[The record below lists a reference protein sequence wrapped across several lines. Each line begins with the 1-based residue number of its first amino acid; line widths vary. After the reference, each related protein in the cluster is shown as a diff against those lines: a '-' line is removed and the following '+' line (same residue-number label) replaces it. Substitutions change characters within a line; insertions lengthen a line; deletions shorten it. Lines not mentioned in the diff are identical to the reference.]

1 VTVARVAP
9 MPTRVRAVMPSY
21 DDVPERS
28 LVEELLGRV
37 EGLTIVDDG
46 SNPRVARELQRIAA
60 EWGAQLLR
68 HRKRRGKG
76 AALRTG
82 IAAALERTPTPDA
95 VVLIDADGQHPAAAI
110 PALVAASSTAELV
123 IGDRFSDLA
132 AMPWQRRFANRVS
145 KRVLELSTG
154 RAVRDSQSG
163 MRLLRGR
170 ALDLPLAGDG
180 YDAESRQLK
189 AALVAGL
196 DVAWV
201 PIPAIYGGERSSFR
215 PIRDSARVLAAL
227 VRPVERQTPSSVR
240 QSRLA
245 DFRRGH
251 PTSSALPGRRGIEP
265 PSLQDQAAAP

>member
-1 VTVARVAP
+1 VTGPHGAP
-9 MPTRVRAVMPSY
+9 VPTRVWAVMPSY

-28 LVEELLGRV
+28 LVKELLGQV

-46 SNPRVARELQRIAA
+46 SNPRVARELQRIATDLGV
-60 EWGAQLLR
+60 ELVR

-82 IAAALERTPTPDA
+82 IAAALERTAKPDA
-95 VVLIDADGQHPAAAI
+95 VVLIDADGQHPPAAV
-110 PALVAASSTAELV
+110 PAFVAAGSTAELV

-145 KRVLELSTG
+145 QRLLELATG
-154 RAVRDSQSG
+154 RPVRDTQSG

-170 ALDLPLAGDG
+170 SLELPLVGDG
-180 YDAESRQLK
+180 YEAESRQLK

-215 PIRDSARVLAAL
+215 PISDSVRVLSAL
-227 VRPVERQTPSSVR
+227 VRPIERPK
-240 QSRLA
+240 SRPVLSP
-245 DFRRGH
+245 R
-251 PTSSALPGRRGIEP
+251 P
-265 PSLQDQAAAP
+265 AAADEHV

>member
-1 VTVARVAP
+1 VTGPHGAP
-9 MPTRVRAVMPSY
+9 APTRVWAVMPSY

-28 LVEELLGRV
+28 LVKELLGQV

-46 SNPRVARELQRIAA
+46 SNPRVARELQRIARDSGV
-60 EWGAQLLR
+60 ELVR

-82 IAAALERTPTPDA
+82 IAAALERIPKPDA
-95 VVLIDADGQHPAAAI
+95 LVLIDADGQHTPAAI
-110 PALVAASSTAELV
+110 PAFVSAGSTAELV
-123 IGDRFSDLA
+123 IGDRFADLA

-145 KRVLELSTG
+145 QRLLELATG
-154 RAVRDSQSG
+154 RPVRDTQSG

-170 ALDLPLAGDG
+170 SLELPLVGDG
-180 YDAESRQLK
+180 YEAESRQLK

-215 PIRDSARVLAAL
+215 PIRDSVRVLSAL
-227 VRPVERQTPSSVR
+227 VRPIERPEPRPV
-240 QSRLA
+240 
-245 DFRRGH
+245 
-251 PTSSALPGRRGIEP
+251 LPPRP
-265 PSLQDQAAAP
+265 AAADEYV

>member
-1 VTVARVAP
+1 VTGPHGAP
-9 MPTRVRAVMPSY
+9 VPTRVWAVMPSY

-28 LVEELLGRV
+28 LVEELLGQV

-46 SNPRVARELQRIAA
+46 SNPRVARELQRIATDLGV
-60 EWGAQLLR
+60 ELVR

-82 IAAALERTPTPDA
+82 IAAALERTAKPDA
-95 VVLIDADGQHPAAAI
+95 VVLIDADGQHPPAAV
-110 PALVAASSTAELV
+110 PAFVAAGSTAELV

-145 KRVLELSTG
+145 QRLLELATG
-154 RAVRDSQSG
+154 RPVRDTQSG

-170 ALDLPLAGDG
+170 SLELPLAGDG
-180 YDAESRQLK
+180 YEAESRQLK

-215 PIRDSARVLAAL
+215 PISDSVRVLSAL
-227 VRPVERQTPSSVR
+227 VRPIERPKPR
-240 QSRLA
+240 
-245 DFRRGH
+245 
-251 PTSSALPGRRGIEP
+251 PGLSPRP
-265 PSLQDQAAAP
+265 AAADEHV

>member
-1 VTVARVAP
+1 MTLPLVALVPRHVW
-9 MPTRVRAVMPSY
+9 AVMPSY

-28 LVEELLGRV
+28 LIEELLDQV
-37 EGLTIVDDG
+37 AGLTIVDDG

-60 EWGAQLLR
+60 ASGVELVR

-82 IAAALERTPTPDA
+82 IAAALERLPKPDA
-95 VVLIDADGQHPAAAI
+95 VVLIDADGQHPPAAVRAF
-110 PALVAASSTAELV
+110 VAAGSTAELV
-123 IGDRFSDLA
+123 VGDRFADLA

-145 KRVLELSTG
+145 QRLLELATG
-154 RAVRDSQSG
+154 RPVRDTQSG

-180 YDAESRQLK
+180 YEAESRQLK

-196 DVAWV
+196 DVVWV

-215 PIRDSARVLAAL
+215 PIRDSVRVLSAL
-227 VRPVERQTPSSVR
+227 LRPVERPEPRPV
-240 QSRLA
+240 
-245 DFRRGH
+245 
-251 PTSSALPGRRGIEP
+251 LPHR
-265 PSLQDQAAAP
+265 QAAADDYV

>member
-1 VTVARVAP
+1 VTGPHGAP
-9 MPTRVRAVMPSY
+9 APTRVWAVMPSY

-28 LVEELLGRV
+28 LVKELLGQV

-46 SNPRVARELQRIAA
+46 SKPRVARELQRIATDSGV
-60 EWGAQLLR
+60 ELVR

-82 IAAALERTPTPDA
+82 IAAALERIPKPDA
-95 VVLIDADGQHPAAAI
+95 LVLIDADGQHPPAAI
-110 PALVAASSTAELV
+110 PAFVSAGSTAELV
-123 IGDRFSDLA
+123 IGDRFADLA

-145 KRVLELSTG
+145 QRLLELATG
-154 RAVRDSQSG
+154 RPVRDTQSG

-170 ALDLPLAGDG
+170 SLELLLAGDG
-180 YDAESRQLK
+180 YEAESRQLK

-215 PIRDSARVLAAL
+215 PIRDSVRVLYAL
-227 VRPVERQTPSSVR
+227 VRPIERPKPRPV
-240 QSRLA
+240 
-245 DFRRGH
+245 
-251 PTSSALPGRRGIEP
+251 LPPRP
-265 PSLQDQAAAP
+265 AAADEYV